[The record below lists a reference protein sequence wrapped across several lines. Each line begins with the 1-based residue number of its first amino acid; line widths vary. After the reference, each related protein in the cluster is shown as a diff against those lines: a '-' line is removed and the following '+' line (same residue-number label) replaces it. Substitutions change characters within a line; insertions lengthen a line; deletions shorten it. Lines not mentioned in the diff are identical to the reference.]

1 VVASSARSRAENTL
15 ATLSPMLAAEIWYWW
30 IGVVLTAVSVLAV
43 LGLVAGYLKNVS
55 SQRYPGK
62 RHSESD
68 L

>member
-1 VVASSARSRAENTL
+1 
-15 ATLSPMLAAEIWYWW
+15 MLAAEIWYWW

-62 RHSESD
+62 RDSESD